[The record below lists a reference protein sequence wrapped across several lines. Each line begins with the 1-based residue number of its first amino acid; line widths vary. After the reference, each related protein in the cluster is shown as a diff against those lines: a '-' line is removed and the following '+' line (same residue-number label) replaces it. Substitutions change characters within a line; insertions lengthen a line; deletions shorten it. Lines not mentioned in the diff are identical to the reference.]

1 MALDMFEAFKNNI
14 STFSVVFLVLSI
26 LSPWFV
32 MASTQSSEYHE
43 NLDKDGDNMIIKT
56 SMKESYFLDKSV
68 VSSKYE
74 EGEKTTFGV
83 DADYEEHDALHTF
96 YEDSLEGNS
105 GVTSSLFGY
114 MHSIYKVVLLIL
126 VIRVGL
132 LFGESTLD
140 SSKTLL
146 FTSLIMLII
155 LTFFI
160 FGFKNAYI
168 STYDITILENDTPD
182 EPDVNMTFI
191 AGFGNNSLANYR
203 ADYNEIIE
211 TYRYESFTIDFPMA
225 DWIDSGDYFT
235 FNSGSNINKYYVWY
249 DKNGDGSTD
258 KPYVTNRVEI
268 RVDISEFTSFQNQ
281 SREAFRDET
290 FTAIKSEIT
299 NDLTLQKDGTDQII
313 FDAIQYGETDNAQN
327 QNVDNLNINIQENG
341 GVDQTTNTIY
351 SPLETSVRWHPS
363 WGFAFFL
370 LSACL
375 NLVYR
380 NED

>member
-1 MALDMFEAFKNNI
+1 MFDNI
-14 STFSVVFLVLSI
+14 RTHTSTFSVLFLVLSL

-32 MASTQSSEYHE
+32 MVTTQSSEYHE
-43 NLDKDGDNMIIKT
+43 DLDKDGNSMINKST
-56 SMKESYFLDKSV
+56 VKESYYLDKSV
-68 VSSKYE
+68 VSIKLE
-74 EGEKTTFGV
+74 EGEKTTFGI
-83 DADYEEHDALHTF
+83 DIDQEEHEASYTF
-96 YEDSLEGNS
+96 YEDSLEGTS
-105 GVTSSLFGY
+105 GVTNALFGY

-126 VIRVGL
+126 VIRIGL

-155 LTFFI
+155 LSFFI

-168 STYDITILENDTPD
+168 STYDMTILENDTPD

-191 AGFGNNSLANYR
+191 AGFGNNSLPNFR
-203 ADYNEIIE
+203 ADYDEIIE
-211 TYRYESFTIDFPMA
+211 TYRYEQFVIELPEA
-225 DWIDSGDYFT
+225 NWIDSGDYFT
-235 FNSGSNINKYYVWY
+235 FNSGSDVNKYYVWY

-268 RVDISEFTSFQNQ
+268 RVDISEFTAPQNQ
-281 SREAFRDET
+281 SREALRDET
-290 FTAIKSEIT
+290 FTYIASQIT
-299 NDLTLQKDGTDQII
+299 NVLTIQKEDTIRII
-313 FDAIQYGETDNAQN
+313 FTATQYGETENIQN
-327 QNVDNLNINIQENG
+327 QNVDSLGTDVRENG
-341 GVDQTTNTIY
+341 GIDQTVNTIY
-351 SPLETSVRWHPS
+351 SPLETKVRWHPS

-370 LSACL
+370 VSACL

>member
-1 MALDMFEAFKNNI
+1 MFDNVRTHT
-14 STFSVVFLVLSI
+14 STFSVLFLVLSL

-32 MASTQSSEYHE
+32 MVTTQSSEYHE
-43 NLDKDGDNMIIKT
+43 DLDKDGNSMINKST
-56 SMKESYFLDKSV
+56 VKESYYLDKSV
-68 VSSKYE
+68 VSIKLE
-74 EGEKTTFGV
+74 EGEKTTFGI
-83 DADYEEHDALHTF
+83 DIDQEEHEASYTF
-96 YEDSLEGNS
+96 YEDSLEGTS
-105 GVTSSLFGY
+105 GVTNALFGY

-126 VIRVGL
+126 VIRIGL

-155 LTFFI
+155 LSFFI

-168 STYDITILENDTPD
+168 STYDMTILENDTPD

-191 AGFGNNSLANYR
+191 AGFGNNSLPNFR
-203 ADYNEIIE
+203 ADYDEIIE
-211 TYRYESFTIDFPMA
+211 TYRYEQFVIELPEA
-225 DWIDSGDYFT
+225 NWIDSGDYFT
-235 FNSGSNINKYYVWY
+235 FNSGSDVNKYYVWY

-268 RVDISEFTSFQNQ
+268 RVDISEFTAPQNQ
-281 SREAFRDET
+281 SREALRDET
-290 FTAIKSEIT
+290 FTYIASQIT
-299 NDLTLQKDGTDQII
+299 NVLTIQKEDTIRII
-313 FDAIQYGETDNAQN
+313 FTATQYGETENIQN
-327 QNVDNLNINIQENG
+327 QNVDSLGTDVRENG
-341 GVDQTTNTIY
+341 GIDQTVNTIY
-351 SPLETSVRWHPS
+351 SPLETKVRWHPS

-370 LSACL
+370 VSACL